1 METVQ
6 RVAKNTSVV
15 IIGKIINGS
24 ISLLTGIMLARYLGV
39 SNFGTYSFIFA
50 YLAFFVIVTDL
61 GISTILVREISRDK
75 TKADKFI
82 GNAII
87 IKILL
92 SLFAFGLACFII
104 SFLPYSYDTKLL
116 VYIASLSFLFSF
128 RSLYTL
134 VFEVNLKMEYPLF
147 VSIVRNILR
156 LALFLYLIFIKAPLL
171 WFIIAVIITILPEL
185 LLIFHLSKRTIKP
198 RFEIDLGIWKYL
210 LEESWP
216 IALTAIFFI
225 TYHRIDQIMLFQM
238 MGDETVGY
246 YSAAVGL
253 SEVLAIFPSAFMT
266 SVFPLMSQYFKT
278 SEQSLV
284 RAYTLSFKYMLML
297 IIPVAVGTTL
307 LSKPIISFFYGT
319 MFIPS
324 APALSILIWSEIFI
338 FYGVIHYEILISTD
352 KQKIY
357 LLFCS
362 TGAVANIILNF
373 VLIPRY
379 GIVGASA
386 ATLVS
391 HIISAGV
398 IFGHFVPATRI
409 YNVVGCQA
417 MLRPMVASMIM
428 GIYVYYIRSN
438 IISAIVGGV
447 VVFFS
452 TMLVIK
458 GINQQDIELAQL
470 LFRKQKPQ
478 EKRKDNENL
487 VSGSTI
493 P

>member
-1 METVQ
+1 MEIVR
-6 RVAKNTSVV
+6 RVAKNTSIV
-15 IIGKIINGS
+15 IIGKIINGA
-24 ISLLTGIMLARYLGV
+24 ISLLTGIMLARYLGA
-39 SNFGTYSFIFA
+39 SSFGTYSFIFA

-61 GISTILVREISRDK
+61 GISTILVREIARDK
-75 TKADKFI
+75 AKADKFI

-92 SLFAFGLACFII
+92 SLFAFGIACLII

-134 VFEVNLKMEYPLF
+134 VFEVNLEMEYPLF
-147 VSIVRNILR
+147 VGIVKNLLR
-156 LALFLYLIFIKAPLL
+156 LALFLYLILIKAPLL
-171 WFIIAVIITILPEL
+171 WFIIAVVINILPEFI
-185 LLIFHLSKRTIKP
+185 LILHFSKKTIKP
-198 RFEIDLGIWKYL
+198 KFEIDLGIWKHL

-216 IALTAIFFI
+216 LALTAVFVM
-225 TYHRIDQIMLFQM
+225 TYHRIDQLMLFQM
-238 MGDETVGY
+238 VGDEAVGY

-253 SEVLAIFPSAFMT
+253 SEVFAIFPSAFMV

-278 SEQSLV
+278 SEQSHAK
-284 RAYTLSFKYMLML
+284 AYTLSFKYMLML

-307 LSKPIISFFYGT
+307 LSKPIISLFYGT
-319 MFIPS
+319 IFMPS

-352 KQKIY
+352 RQKIY

-362 TGAVANIILNF
+362 TGAVANVILNF

-379 GIVGASA
+379 GIVGASV

-391 HIISAGV
+391 YILSAGA
-398 IFGHFVPATRI
+398 IMGHLIPADRI
-409 YNVVGCQA
+409 YNVVGCKA
-417 MLRPMVASMIM
+417 MVKPMIASATM
-428 GIYVYYIRSN
+428 GIYVYYTRSHMAFA
-438 IISAIVGGV
+438 ISGGV
-447 VVFFS
+447 TVFILM
-452 TMLVIK
+452 MLFIR
-458 GINQQDIELAQL
+458 GINQQDIELGL
-470 LFRKQKPQ
+470 VLFRKKNNQ
-478 EKRKDNENL
+478 EKRTDNENL
-487 VSGSTI
+487 AGSSTI

>member
-6 RVAKNTSVV
+6 RVAKNTTVV

-39 SNFGTYSFIFA
+39 SSFGTYSFIFA
-50 YLAFFVIVTDL
+50 YLAFFVIITDL
-61 GISTILVREISRDK
+61 GINLILVREISRDRAV
-75 TKADKFI
+75 ADKFI

-87 IKILL
+87 IKITL
-92 SLFAFGLACFII
+92 SLFAFGLACLII
-104 SFLPYSYDTKLL
+104 SFLPYSYDIKLL

-147 VSIVRNILR
+147 VTTVRNLLR

-171 WFIIAVIITILPEL
+171 WFIIAVVINIFPEFFLIL
-185 LLIFHLSKRTIKP
+185 HLSKRTVKP
-198 RFEIDLGIWKYL
+198 RLEIDLGICKYL
-210 LEESWP
+210 LKESWP
-216 IALTAIFFI
+216 LALTAVFI
-225 TYHRIDQIMLFQM
+225 MTYHRIDQLMLFQM
-238 MGDETVGY
+238 IGDEAVGY

-253 SEVLAIFPSAFMT
+253 SEVFAIFPSAFMV

-284 RAYTLSFKYMLML
+284 KAYTLSFKYMLML
-297 IIPVAVGTTL
+297 IIPIAVGTTL
-307 LSKPIISFFYGT
+307 LSRPIISLFYGT
-319 MFIPS
+319 MFMPS

-352 KQKIY
+352 KQRIY
-357 LLFCS
+357 LIFCS
-362 TGAVANIILNF
+362 TGAVANVILNF

-379 GIVGASA
+379 GIVGASV

-391 HIISAGV
+391 YILSAGA
-398 IFGHFVPATRI
+398 IMGHLIPAARI
-409 YNVVGCQA
+409 YNVVGCKA
-417 MLRPMVASMIM
+417 MVKPMIASVIM
-428 GIYVYYIRSN
+428 GAYVYYTSAHMVL
-438 IISAIVGGV
+438 AIVGGV
-447 VVFFS
+447 VVFIL
-452 TMLVIK
+452 TMLFIK
-458 GINQQDIELAQL
+458 GINQQDIELAMVL
-470 LFRKQKPQ
+470 LRKKNSQ
-478 EKRKDNENL
+478 EKRVDNENL
-487 VSGSTI
+487 ASSSTI